1 MILKKLFPLLKISQL
16 KNFEPMPPP
25 IPLSSIVTIG
35 ILAFIS
41 LGYTDI
47 KKRMENEGVDPPTSR
62 MQSGRSTI

>member
-35 ILAFIS
+35 ILGFIS

-47 KKRMENEGVDPPTSR
+47 KKGIKNDGE
-62 MQSGRSTI
+62 